1 MQLCLG
7 QLNCKTAVK
16 IRLACYSKKS
26 YSLCG
31 HAVTFFASCK
41 IVLSV
46 DATVLVCTAAL
57 YPTSDYDGIVIID
70 PGMVENILRSFP
82 FSQYLSACLR

>member
-16 IRLACYSKKS
+16 IRLACYSKKKLQLMWSCS
-26 YSLCG
+26 YVFRL
-31 HAVTFFASCK
+31 SCK

-46 DATVLVCTAAL
+46 DATVLVCTA
-57 YPTSDYDGIVIID
+57 DQF
-70 PGMVENILRSFP
+70 PGHRTELGETVLQTEYNI
-82 FSQYLSACLR
+82 

>member
-16 IRLACYSKKS
+16 IRLACYSKRKLQLMWSCS
-26 YSLCG
+26 YVFRL
-31 HAVTFFASCK
+31 SCK

-46 DATVLVCTAAL
+46 DATVLVCTAE
-57 YPTSDYDGIVIID
+57 YSID
-70 PGMVENILRSFP
+70 LDLPKGMSTTIFE
-82 FSQYLSACLR
+82 